1 MSEDRRQISSCWT
14 LDKGTFEEAA
24 ASTVLSGNMIAMFPA
39 EHAGVE
45 MLLEAG
51 FPGQRSLAEGDAKTA
66 RM

>member
-1 MSEDRRQISSCWT
+1 
-14 LDKGTFEEAA
+14 
-24 ASTVLSGNMIAMFPA
+24 MIAMFPA